1 MASDKE
7 IEKFLYYNENQHSD
21 INAIEEFKKQNIQ
34 AMDYL
39 NRLDNISKVF
49 EDQNAFNAVFFICD
63 KKDIE
68 NFGYKVWID
77 VSDIH
82 GSSLDSMG
90 DAVERASCVL
100 MCVTEKYRQSIY
112 CQAEAKYSFE
122 LKKPL
127 FQL

>member
-49 EDQNAFNAVFFICD
+49 EDQNAFNAVFFICQTMIYIRN
-63 KKDIE
+63 KELLEI
-68 NFGYKVWID
+68 F
-77 VSDIH
+77 
-82 GSSLDSMG
+82 DSKNC
-90 DAVERASCVL
+90 SN
-100 MCVTEKYRQSIY
+100 
-112 CQAEAKYSFE
+112 
-122 LKKPL
+122 L
-127 FQL
+127 FVKFF